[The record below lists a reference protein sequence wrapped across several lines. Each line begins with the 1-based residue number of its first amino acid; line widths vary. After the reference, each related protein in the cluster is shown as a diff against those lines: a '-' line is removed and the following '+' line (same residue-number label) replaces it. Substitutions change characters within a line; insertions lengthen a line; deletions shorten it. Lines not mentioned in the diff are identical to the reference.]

1 MPQEFSRA
9 LRVGEQI
16 RRELAEQIRKLKD
29 PRVGMVTIT
38 DVEVTKDLSVA
49 KVYYSVLGEGDVI
62 TQTQKGL
69 ERAAGF
75 IRRELGHAM
84 RLRVVPEL
92 RFHYDDTELKGNRID
107 RLIDEALNRDRMTHS
122 DEPQDES

>member
-1 MPQEFSRA
+1 MGQEFSRA

-29 PRVGMVTIT
+29 PRIGMVTIT

-49 KVYYSVLGEGDVI
+49 RVFYSVLGEGDII

-69 ERAAGF
+69 DRAAGF
-75 IRRELGHAM
+75 LRRELGHAM

-92 RFHYDDTELKGNRID
+92 RFLYDDTELKGNRID
-107 RLIDEALNRDRMTHS
+107 QLIDEAINRDRQSHFS
-122 DEPQDES
+122 DSEDDS

>member
-92 RFHYDDTELKGNRID
+92 RFLYDDTELKGNRID

>member
-1 MPQEFSRA
+1 MAQEFSRA

-16 RRELAEQIRKLKD
+16 RRELAAEIRKLKD
-29 PRVGMVTIT
+29 PRIGMVTIT

-49 KVYYSVLGEGDVI
+49 RVYYSVLGEEDVI
-62 TQTQKGL
+62 TLTQKGL
-69 ERAAGF
+69 ERASGF
-75 IRRELGHAM
+75 LRRELGHAM

-107 RLIDEALNRDRMTHS
+107 RLIDEAINRDRQAHPDGS
-122 DEPQDES
+122 QDDS

>member
-1 MPQEFSRA
+1 MAQEFSRA

-49 KVYYSVLGEGDVI
+49 KVFYSVLGEDDVV

>member
-1 MPQEFSRA
+1 MGQEFSRA

-29 PRVGMVTIT
+29 PRIGMVTIT

-49 KVYYSVLGEGDVI
+49 RVFYSVLGEDDVI

-69 ERAAGF
+69 DRAAGF
-75 IRRELGHAM
+75 LRRELGHAM

-92 RFHYDDTELKGNRID
+92 RFQYDDTELKGNRID
-107 RLIDEALNRDRMTHS
+107 QLIDEAINRDRRSHFS
-122 DEPQDES
+122 DSEDDS

>member
-1 MPQEFSRA
+1 MAQEFSRA

-16 RRELAEQIRKLKD
+16 RRELADEIRKLKD
-29 PRVGMVTIT
+29 PRIGMVTIT

-49 KVYYSVLGEGDVI
+49 RVYYSVLGENDVI

-69 ERAAGF
+69 DRAAGF
-75 IRRELGHAM
+75 LRRELGHAM

-92 RFHYDDTELKGNRID
+92 RFHYDDTELKGNRLD
-107 RLIDEALNRDRMTHS
+107 RLIDEAISRDRRAHS
-122 DEPQDES
+122 EDSQDES

>member
-1 MPQEFSRA
+1 MAQEFSRA

-16 RRELAEQIRKLKD
+16 RRELAEEVRKLKD

-49 KVYYSVLGEGDVI
+49 RVYYSVLGEDEVI
-62 TQTQKGL
+62 QQTQKGL
-69 ERAAGF
+69 DRAAGF
-75 IRRELGHAM
+75 LRRELGHAM

-92 RFHYDDTELKGNRID
+92 RFHYDDTELRGNRLD
-107 RLIDEALNRDRMTHS
+107 RLIDEAVSKDRKAHPE
-122 DEPQDES
+122 DNQDES